1 LENFAISGLT
11 IAFTCLEGEFSA
23 MYAESQAARNSIRQG
38 LGEEGVK
45 GFADVVVSNNISE
58 GICHV

>member
-1 LENFAISGLT
+1 
-11 IAFTCLEGEFSA
+11 

-38 LGEEGVK
+38 LREEGCK